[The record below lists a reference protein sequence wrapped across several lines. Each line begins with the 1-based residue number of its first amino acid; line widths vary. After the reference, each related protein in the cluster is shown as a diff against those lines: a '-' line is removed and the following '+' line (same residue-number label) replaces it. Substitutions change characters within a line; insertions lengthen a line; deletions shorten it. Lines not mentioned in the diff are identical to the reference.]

1 VVTIAQF
8 WLISVEVF
16 DQHDAGLLDFVFNNN
31 DSARQAH
38 PKKKICSRLM
48 GNLEFNVCLW
58 ISPTLLS
65 EVAWF
70 GRHKGR
76 LSMRTGLRITTSAC
90 LHREYIPALPAA
102 STHDG

>member
-38 PKKKICSRLM
+38 PKKR
-48 GNLEFNVCLW
+48 FA
-58 ISPTLLS
+58 P
-65 EVAWF
+65 
-70 GRHKGR
+70 
-76 LSMRTGLRITTSAC
+76 
-90 LHREYIPALPAA
+90 
-102 STHDG
+102 D